1 MDKSALENIIQEFQ
15 NLTSESEKE
24 VFLQEQRAIIL
35 AQNKEETLTGLQNL
49 KDKLRTIRLELENA
63 RFKEA

>member
-1 MDKSALENIIQEFQ
+1 MNKIDLENIIQEFK

-35 AQNKEETLTGLQNL
+35 AQNKEKTLTGLQSL
-49 KDKLRTIRLELENA
+49 RDKLLTIRLELENTT
-63 RFKEA
+63 FKEV